1 MINLRMNK
9 KHIRILIGLG
19 ISGIFLYLALRGI
32 EWNSAWEAVHDCKY
46 EYVLPALIVYLIALW
61 VRAYRWT
68 FLLPP
73 GVHLKTSRAFPIF
86 ILGCFANNILPLR
99 MGDLYRAY
107 ILGKKENISK
117 SSAFASIFVD
127 KVFDALAVLTFLGIA
142 AWALSSRFP
151 DWEKRVLQSASVVLL
166 GGVVA
171 LWLILWNRDWANKVI
186 DRITPFIP
194 GRFRTKMTKMIHN
207 FLDGLNTLKNHQLVV
222 TAFILSLVSW
232 SIEALM
238 YHILATS
245 MGVYPPLYASAII
258 LAVVNLAMMIPA
270 SPAGVGTFEYFAIK
284 TALPFFPSKSVA
296 ASYSIVVHLGWFIP
310 ISLMG
315 IYYLWKENLSL
326 WEMETQASTS
336 SVKEE

>member
-1 MINLRMNK
+1 MNK
-9 KHIRILIGLG
+9 KKIRILIGLG
-19 ISGIFLYLALRGI
+19 ISALFLYLSLRGI
-32 EWNSAWEAVHDCKY
+32 QWNTAWEAVQNCKY

-73 GVHLKTSRAFPIF
+73 GVHINTPKAFPILM
-86 ILGCFANNILPLR
+86 LGCFANNILPLR

-127 KVFDALAVLTFLGIA
+127 KVFDALAVLTFLGVA

-151 DWEKRVLQSASVVLL
+151 EWEKRLLQSASVVLL

-171 LWLILWNRDWANKVI
+171 LWLLLWNREWANKTI
-186 DRITPFIP
+186 TFLTPFIP
-194 GRFRTKMTKMIHN
+194 EKFRKPIIAMIHN
-207 FLDGLNTLKNHQLVV
+207 FLDGLNTLKNHKLVV
-222 TAFILSLVSW
+222 MAFIVSLVSW

-238 YHILATS
+238 YHIFATS
-245 MGVYPPLYASAII
+245 MGVHPPLYASAII

-270 SPAGVGTFEYFAIK
+270 SPAGVGTFEFFAIK
-284 TALPFFPSKSVA
+284 TAMPFFPSKGVA
-296 ASYSIVVHLGWFIP
+296 ASYSILVHLGWFIP
-310 ISLMG
+310 VSLIG
-315 IYYLWKENLSL
+315 LYYLWKENLSL
-326 WEMETQASTS
+326 WKMEPETTFPA
-336 SVKEE
+336 EE